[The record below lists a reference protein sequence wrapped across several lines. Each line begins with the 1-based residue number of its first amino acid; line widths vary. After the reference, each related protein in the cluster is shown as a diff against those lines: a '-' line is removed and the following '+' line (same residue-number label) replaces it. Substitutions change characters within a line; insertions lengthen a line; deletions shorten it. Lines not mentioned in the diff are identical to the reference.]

1 MENAEIYKEYK
12 ETMEALT
19 ACLKSLRSYEDQ
31 MVLAASDDDSEKLE
45 DLVNKT
51 QPDLLRFRGLDA
63 ERDRLEKALGIAGLP
78 FSELLEKPELN
89 EETRAG
95 LAPILENLSRELM
108 LFQESRENADRIMK
122 VRLLNVNQILENQP
136 LPKPFH
142 ETRA

>member
-122 VRLLNVNQILENQP
+122 VRLLNVNQILESQP